1 TILVYNLQYYPISAV
16 SRKVPAE
23 RNKSTWSEGV
33 ISGILRSSTETIELQ
48 SDPSKN
54 KEVFRSTVNKELLC
68 FFSPY
73 YVAAIK
79 GHFSEAKQKLFT
91 LDLNHAQ
98 TRAFTHWLCTGRLT
112 HTNTSAWAVD
122 KKCLFGLYIF
132 ADMTDNLDLRR
143 AVMSHLTS
151 ELTGTTDRPH
161 PSEYGKLLPQLPKDS
176 PLIPF
181 CLDATVVDLEL
192 NEYLGIQIMKASRGV
207 ELLRWLPE
215 DRVRYIMEGVNE
227 RRKRIDREDKWHF
240 LWEVNACDYHEHEN
254 EEEWSL
260 TCGNVTPN
268 SKKPRPECYKQ
279 AGAQLLEYLYK
290 PRERPVTRYIQR
302 ARRRQL
308 HNHDEE

>member
-1 TILVYNLQYYPISAV
+1 M
-16 SRKVPAE
+16 PAD
-23 RNKSTWSEGV
+23 TWSEGV
-33 ISGILRSSTETIELQ
+33 ISEILRSSTETIELQ

-91 LDLNHAQ
+91 LDLTHAQ
-98 TRAFTHWLCTGRLT
+98 TRAFTHWLGTGRYQYFCMGCGQEVPFRT
-112 HTNTSAWAVD
+112 
-122 KKCLFGLYIF
+122 LY
-132 ADMTDNLDLRR
+132 LRR
-143 AVMSHLTS
+143 YARQS
-151 ELTGTTDRPH
+151 RPSQGRYVSFSQRVH
-161 PSEYGKLLPQLPKDS
+161 SEYGKLLPQLPKDS

-192 NEYLGIQIMKASRGV
+192 NEYLGIQTMKASRGV

-227 RRKRIDREDKWHF
+227 RRKRINREDKWHF
-240 LWEVNACDYHEHEN
+240 LWGVNACDYHEHEI

-268 SKKPRPECYKQ
+268 LKEPRPECYKH
-279 AGAQLLEYLYK
+279 AGAQLLEYLKK
-290 PRERPVTRYIQR
+290 PRERPVPRYIQR

>member
-1 TILVYNLQYYPISAV
+1 M
-16 SRKVPAE
+16 PAE

-33 ISGILRSSTETIELQ
+33 ISEILRSSTETIELQ

-112 HTNTSAWAVD
+112 HTNTFAWAVD

-132 ADMTDNLDLRR
+132 ADMTDNLALRR
-143 AVMSHLTS
+143 AVMSHLAS
-151 ELTGTTDRPH
+151 EFTGTTDRPH

-192 NEYLGIQIMKASRGV
+192 NEYLGIQTMKASRGV

-240 LWEVNACDYHEHEN
+240 LWEVNACDYHEHDN

-260 TCGNVTPN
+260 SKMEKSPLSRKRVLTITACGDVTPN
-268 SKKPRPECYKQ
+268 LKEPRPECYKH
-279 AGAQLLEYLYK
+279 AGAQLLEYLK
-290 PRERPVTRYIQR
+290 KSRERPVPRYIQR

>member
-1 TILVYNLQYYPISAV
+1 M
-16 SRKVPAE
+16 PAE

-33 ISGILRSSTETIELQ
+33 ISDILRSSTETIELQ

-91 LDLNHAQ
+91 LDLNYAQ
-98 TRAFTHWLCTGRLT
+98 TRAFTNWLCTGRLT

-132 ADMTDNLDLRR
+132 ADMTDNLALRR
-143 AVMSHLTS
+143 AVMSHLAS

-192 NEYLGIQIMKASRGV
+192 NEYLGIQTMKASRGV

-227 RRKRIDREDKWHF
+227 RRKRIDHEDKWHF

-268 SKKPRPECYKQ
+268 LKEPRPECYKH
-279 AGAQLLEYLYK
+279 AGAQLLEYLKK
-290 PRERPVTRYIQR
+290 PRERPVPRYIQR

-308 HNHDEE
+308 HNHDQE

>member
-1 TILVYNLQYYPISAV
+1 M
-16 SRKVPAE
+16 PAE

-33 ISGILRSSTETIELQ
+33 ISEILSSSTETIELQ

-68 FFSPY
+68 FFSTY

-79 GHFSEAKQKLFT
+79 GHFYEAKQKLFT

-98 TRAFTHWLCTGRLT
+98 TRTFKHWLCTGRLT
-112 HTNTSAWAVD
+112 HANTSAWAVD

-132 ADMTDNLDLRR
+132 ADMTDNLALRR
-143 AVMSHLTS
+143 AIMSQLAS
-151 ELTGTTDRPH
+151 EL
-161 PSEYGKLLPQLPKDS
+161 SEYGKLLSQLPKGS

-192 NEYLGIQIMKASRGV
+192 NEYLGIQTMKASRGV
-207 ELLRWLPE
+207 ELLRWLQE
-215 DRVRYIMEGVNE
+215 DRVRFIMEGVNE
-227 RRKRIDREDKWHF
+227 RRKRIDPEGKWHF
-240 LWEVNACDYHEHEN
+240 LWEVNACDYHEHDN

-268 SKKPRPECYKQ
+268 LKEPRSECYKH
-279 AGAQLLEYLYK
+279 AGAQLLEYLNK
-290 PRERPVTRYIQR
+290 PRERPVPRYVLT